1 MFLKQD
7 RPTIRFDE
15 DALFALPE
23 SGDSLDPEEVKRQEL
38 FIKIAGAKNIAEME
52 EIPFEELLD
61 MYFHAERLCG
71 DIFNKE
77 SSHYE
82 KLFDSNSGAK
92 FLQRR
97 RLL

>member
-1 MFLKQD
+1 MFRQQD

-15 DALFALPE
+15 DALFAFPE

-38 FIKIAGAKNIAEME
+38 FTRIAGAKNIAEME

-61 MYFHAERLCG
+61 MYFHAERLCNG
-71 DIFNKE
+71 IFNRE
-77 SSHYE
+77 SNLYE